1 MRVALDLQVQPV
13 DGNRGEAPM
22 KTEAASLLLPAILV
36 LGACASS
43 PPRPEA
49 PPSSASS
56 SYSPGP
62 TGSIATESYTS
73 TAIVSAIDRSTRQ
86 VTLQG
91 NDGAKISFIAGP
103 EVRNFDQINVG
114 DHVTA
119 TLDTELVISVR
130 KGGGPVREGVVTSE
144 GRARQGDKPG
154 IVSVTTVQGVA
165 KIVSLDPAHRQATLV
180 FSDGK
185 TKTFPVRPGIDLTAI
200 SVGDEVVFRATEA
213 HSIIVATP

>member
-1 MRVALDLQVQPV
+1 VALDLQAHPV
-13 DGNRGEAPM
+13 ADNRGEAPM
-22 KTEAASLLLPAILV
+22 KTKAASRLLPVILV
-36 LGACASS
+36 LGACAST
-43 PPRPEA
+43 PPKPEA
-49 PPSSASS
+49 PPSSAAS
-56 SYSPGP
+56 SYSSGA

-73 TAIVSAIDRSTRQ
+73 TATVLAIDRSTRQ

-91 NDGAKISFIAGP
+91 NDGSRVTFVAGP
-103 EVRNFDQINVG
+103 DVRNFDQINVG

-130 KGGGPVREGVVTSE
+130 KGGAPIQEGVATTE
-144 GRARQGDKPG
+144 GRARPGDKPG

-165 KIVSLDPAHRQATLV
+165 KIVSLDAAHRQATLV

-185 TKTFPVRPGIDLTAI
+185 TKTYPVRPGIDLTAI
-200 SVGDEVVFRATEA
+200 GVGDEVVFRATEA